1 MAKKDDEKR
10 PEKWKEN
17 NWLLEA
23 SKARKPKSVENH
35 EVNSVHRLEERLVI
49 SSSSTS
55 AGSCSHSRR
64 VISTEQLKQHTAEK
78 PSSTTD
84 DGLCG
89 LVSNSACGLT
99 KTESLF
105 RFKQFTSNYA

>member
-55 AGSCSHSRR
+55 AGSCSHS
-64 VISTEQLKQHTAEK
+64 TGQLKQHTAEK
-78 PSSTTD
+78 PLSTTD

-89 LVSNSACGLT
+89 LVSGLGSNSACGLT
-99 KTESLF
+99 KTESFF